1 MSLRVLI
8 VDDEPIA
15 RRILREELESQ
26 QDVEVTGESETG
38 VAALAD
44 IARLRPD
51 VILLDL
57 QMPQMGGFEVIQQLS
72 GRPYIPIVIVVTAY
86 DQHAIRAF
94 EEGAID
100 YLLKPVS
107 PPRLLKSLV
116 RARRLLESRREAA
129 EEMARLQGIA
139 SGGGAASPRKIVGRV
154 GNEYVLLNISEV
166 LAFQAEGELVWIVT
180 ADQRYLAAQS
190 LRKIEA
196 KLEGSSFR
204 RVRRNALVNV
214 EHVRKVAAVS
224 SKRWLLTLNNNQE
237 FIVSKRL
244 VRHVREILNW

>member
-1 MSLRVLI
+1 MPLRVLI

-15 RRILREELESQ
+15 RRILREELQLQ

-38 VAALAD
+38 AAALAD
-44 IARLRPD
+44 IARLQPN

-57 QMPQMGGFEVIQQLS
+57 QMPQMGGFEVIQRLS

-100 YLLKPVS
+100 YLLKPIA
-107 PPRLLKSLV
+107 PPRLMKSLD

-129 EEMARLQGIA
+129 EELARLQEIA
-139 SGGGAASPRKIVGRV
+139 SAPGAAGPRKIVGRV
-154 GNEYVLLNISEV
+154 GNEYVLLNAGEV

-180 ADQRYLAAQS
+180 AEQRYLAAQS

-204 RVRRNALVNV
+204 RVRRNALVNL
-214 EHVRKVAAVS
+214 EHVRKMAALS
-224 SKRWLLTLNNNQE
+224 SKRWLLTLNNNEE

-244 VRHVREILNW
+244 ARHVREILKW